1 MPKNRD
7 DSSPEAP
14 SFVFIGTVR
23 KLRAATLAGLPT
35 DDRTAIV
42 HVDQVIEA
50 APAFMHAAGTD
61 ITVQLAGRSKV
72 AVGAKL
78 VVHAVAWTFGDGI
91 AVRALS
97 QETPKPMHA
106 QLAARAGDPTQHKAN
121 RDLQQRVADADL
133 VVSGKVA

>member
-1 MPKNRD
+1 MPKTRG
-7 DSSPEAP
+7 DSAAAAP

-23 KLRAATLAGLPT
+23 TRRAATLAGLPT

-78 VVHAVAWTFGDGI
+78 VVRAVAWTFGGGI

-97 QETPKPMHA
+97 QETPK
-106 QLAARAGDPTQHKAN
+106 
-121 RDLQQRVADADL
+121 RVH
-133 VVSGKVA
+133 